1 MMDTSNMT
9 PSQLVT
15 IINEAVDA
23 ECERDD
29 DFSWLEFEDRVE
41 YNYGVE
47 GLPSPLN
54 TARYVDGYG
63 GKDQGDAYWFVFS
76 VQFEDGTTHLFR
88 KNGYYTSHG
97 GAELDG
103 PTHLVEQKQVLVD
116 RFVTIEDD

>member
-1 MMDTSNMT
+1 MMDTSSMT

-15 IINEAVDA
+15 IIDEAVDA
-23 ECERDD
+23 ECERND

-41 YNYGVE
+41 YNYDVE

-63 GKDQGDAYWFVFS
+63 GEGLGDAYWFVFS

-88 KNGYYTSHG
+88 KNGYYTSDG

-103 PTHLVEQKQVLVD
+103 STHLVERKQVLVD
-116 RFVTIEDD
+116 RFVAIRDD

>member
-15 IINEAVDA
+15 IIDEAVEA

-29 DFSWLEFEDRVE
+29 DFSWLEFEDRVA
-41 YNYGVE
+41 YSGDVE
-47 GLPSPLN
+47 GLPYPLN

-63 GKDQGDAYWFVFS
+63 GENQGNTYWFVFS

-88 KNGYYTSHG
+88 KNGYYTSYG

-103 PTHLVEQKQVLVD
+103 PTHLVERKQVLAD

>member
-1 MMDTSNMT
+1 MMGTSNMT

-15 IINEAVDA
+15 IIDEAVDA

-41 YNYGVE
+41 HNYVE

-97 GAELDG
+97 GAKLDG
-103 PTHLVEQKQVLVD
+103 STHLVEHKQVLVD